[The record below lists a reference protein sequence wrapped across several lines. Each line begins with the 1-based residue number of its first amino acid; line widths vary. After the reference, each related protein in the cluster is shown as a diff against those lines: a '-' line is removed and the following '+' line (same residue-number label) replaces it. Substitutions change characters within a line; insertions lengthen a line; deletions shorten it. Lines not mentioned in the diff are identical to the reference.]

1 MRKTAAILITVMV
14 AMLAR
19 PLQLP
24 AASCILANAPSQEAC
39 KMRCCANK
47 TCCAVSK
54 KNKRPSSQPLA
65 QNAATKHQVIGVVAA
80 LPAASFALLIQR
92 EPVAPVALPVRMH
105 ALPPLAASCIRL
117 I

>member
-1 MRKTAAILITVMV
+1 
-14 AMLAR
+14 
-19 PLQLP
+19 
-24 AASCILANAPSQEAC
+24 
-39 KMRCCANK
+39 MRCCANK